1 MSERKVE
8 DYGSTAAVED
18 TTLQEEESSEDE
30 EWELNKVLE
39 TIGLIFLSSPN
50 RPNSNMNALHRCRI
64 RKAH

>member
-39 TIGLIFLSSPN
+39 TIGLLFLPSPN
-50 RPNSNMNALHRCRI
+50 SPNSSMNALHRCRVW
-64 RKAH
+64 RAH